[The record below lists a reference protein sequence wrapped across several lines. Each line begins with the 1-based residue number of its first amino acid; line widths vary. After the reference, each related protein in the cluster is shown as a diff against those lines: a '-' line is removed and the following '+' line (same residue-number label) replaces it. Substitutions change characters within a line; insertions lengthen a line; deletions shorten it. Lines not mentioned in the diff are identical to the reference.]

1 MLDSGAILVAT
12 AVELTQKD
20 LEIIK
25 TTVNPEKI
33 ETVWLGEN
41 ITTDIDYDLHIPKFE
56 DVEEAASRV
65 KKLLQDRG
73 VIFRV

>member
-12 AVELTQKD
+12 AVGLTQKD

-25 TTVNPEKI
+25 TTVNPQKI

-41 ITTDIDYDLHIPKFE
+41 ITTDIDYDLYIPEFE

-65 KKLLQDRG
+65 KRLLQERG
-73 VIFRV
+73 IIFKP